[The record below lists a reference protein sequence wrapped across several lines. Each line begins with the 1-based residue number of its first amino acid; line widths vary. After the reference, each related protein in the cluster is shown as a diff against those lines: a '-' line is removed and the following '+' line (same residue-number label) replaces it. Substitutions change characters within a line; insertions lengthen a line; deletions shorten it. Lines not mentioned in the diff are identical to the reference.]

1 MNSMTK
7 LLRLVR
13 MSGLLGMLLSAHA
26 ALASIDPPVLVPS
39 APVENQLVSVSIA
52 ADFCDGFIEWEGY
65 PQVIRTGN
73 NVRLVVYAQHVGFID
88 FCVFPPHTITV
99 PIGAFQSG
107 VYSVQ
112 VDRFYIDDL
121 KGPLTETL
129 ATIPFEVSGLV
140 AAVALPSTSF
150 FSLIF
155 LGFGLLFA
163 AVVTKMRRL
172 SPGIFLVLF
181 LVIPLNTYAGT
192 AEGYVHIEVLIAN
205 DPLAP
210 KPTDVVEWLRSSSRS
225 KTPPLSSLAALSPE
239 SGYYLLFPRASG
251 DFLSWIEANQNSARA
266 RLERYI
272 VITFSPDTD
281 LPSTLQSLRADD
293 YVVSANESVE
303 LSPSSTQLI
312 NFGFEESGF
321 APTASVN
328 QYGREQLNIETAWQ
342 ISGGYSL
349 IGAADTGLATA
360 HAALRQ
366 FSASGQYLGGNFIP
380 AASKDVAIPEGTA
393 LYTLDFDVDEAQ
405 PRQWPSTSNCYNGG
419 VPIGPSNAGHG
430 THVSGLIAAN
440 GSAGNVKGTCKNCGL
455 AMGKYAW
462 DSCLSNGTV
471 ILTTYPGANVRAIEH
486 LVSSGAQILN
496 GSFGQFTSAYNVCAA
511 PPLSLA
517 SLCDALEYAA
527 ASDVV
532 IVASSGNARE
542 RIDFPASDSRSVAVG
557 GINSSAQLW
566 VKPGTNPPC
575 SECGSN
581 YSTLT
586 DPNEKKQ
593 EVVASAEA
601 VWSTTYPG
609 YNWVTSLACGD
620 AFPGPGWG
628 NGEGLC
634 TGTSMSA
641 PQISGVLG
649 ILRSINSLVS
659 VSAPVPTFPNPV
671 GIRTVLANTTF
682 EAQASQPWSATKGY
696 GIPDAAAAA
705 REMLG
710 KVYNHDVVNRA
721 TPLFRLYSATNKD
734 YAEVSS
740 PQYALA
746 LLRGTFSD
754 TTNPP
759 SVSYSPSGPLVPG
772 YSAFPQGAG
781 EGPWGAPRSATYVLT
796 TEHRT
801 RPSFPPLIPLYLID
815 RTYSSGTNRDLTLIT
830 SQHIPQARTSGYN
843 LRNIQGYIYQ
853 TCSPEPRCIPSGA
866 QKFYRACK
874 TSINDCATF
883 LENERIAFE
892 GQGYTTAW
900 PTGSNKVLGYA
911 YPADTNGD
919 GLVDGD
925 GDGLPDPFELVAGTN
940 PALANSDGDS
950 QSDGVEYPMRGVPVS
965 DPCSGSGAKNCLAD
979 ILFIDGF
986 D

>member
-1 MNSMTK
+1 MNSTTK
-7 LLRLVR
+7 LLRFVR
-13 MSGLLGMLLSAHA
+13 LGGFLGLLLNAQA
-26 ALASIDPPVLVPS
+26 ALAYIDPPVLVPN
-39 APVENQLVSVSIA
+39 APIEGQLVSVSITA
-52 ADFCDGFIEWEGY
+52 GECDGFIEWEGY
-65 PQVIRTGN
+65 PQVTRAGN
-73 NVRLVVYAQHVGFID
+73 NVRLVVYADHVPFID
-88 FCVFPPHTITV
+88 FCNYDNNTYTV
-99 PIGAFQSG
+99 PIGTFQSG
-107 VYSVQ
+107 AYSVQ

-121 KGPLTETL
+121 FGPTTETL
-129 ATIPFEVSGLV
+129 STIPFEVSGAVNALALPSSSFVSLLSLGLGLLLV
-140 AAVALPSTSF
+140 AAATMRRRVLPGAFFVMFLALP
-150 FSLIF
+150 I
-155 LGFGLLFA
+155 
-163 AVVTKMRRL
+163 
-172 SPGIFLVLF
+172 
-181 LVIPLNTYAGT
+181 NTYADT
-192 AEGYVHIEVLIAN
+192 ADGYVHIEVLIAN

-210 KPTDVVEWLRSSSRS
+210 TPTDVVEWLRSSPRA
-225 KTPPLSSLAALSPE
+225 KTPPLSSLSALSPTG
-239 SGYYLLFPRASG
+239 GYYLLFPRASG
-251 DFLSWIEANQNSARA
+251 DFLSWIEANPNSARA

-272 VITFSPDTD
+272 IITFPPDTD
-281 LPSTLQSLRADD
+281 LSATLLTLRADD
-293 YVVSANESVE
+293 YVVSANESIAPS
-303 LSPSSTQLI
+303 LSSTELVGY
-312 NFGFEESGF
+312 GFEESNF

-328 QYGREQLNIETAWQ
+328 QYGREQLNIEAAWQ
-342 ISGGYSL
+342 INGGYSL
-349 IGAADTGLATA
+349 VGIVDTGLATS

-380 AASKDVAIPEGTA
+380 AASKDVAIPEGTS
-393 LYTLDFDVDEAQ
+393 LYTLDYDVDELQ
-405 PRQWPSTSNCYNGG
+405 PRQWPITSACYNGG
-419 VPIGPSNAGHG
+419 MPIAPSKAGHG

-440 GSAGNVKGTCKNCGL
+440 VSAGNVKGTCKNCGI
-455 AMGKYAW
+455 AVGKFAW
-462 DSCLSNGTV
+462 DACQTTGIPALS
-471 ILTTYPGANVRAIEH
+471 IYPGANARAIEH
-486 LVSSGAQILN
+486 LVSAGVQIIN
-496 GSFGQFTSAYNVCAA
+496 MSFGQFTSAYNVCVA
-511 PPLSLA
+511 PPISLSA
-517 SLCDALEYAA
+517 MCDALTYAA
-527 ASDVV
+527 ASEVV
-532 IVASSGNARE
+532 ISAASGNGRE
-542 RIDFPASDSRSVAVG
+542 KIYFPANDSRSVAVG
-557 GINSSAQLW
+557 GINSSEQLW
-566 VKPGTNPPC
+566 VKAGTNPPC

-581 YSTLT
+581 FTTLASP
-586 DPNEKKQ
+586 DEKKQ
-593 EVVASAEA
+593 EVVASAES

-609 YNWVTSLACGD
+609 YDWAPNAECGD
-620 AFPGPGWG
+620 GFPGPGWG

-659 VSAPVPTFPNPV
+659 VSAPVPTFPSPI

-696 GIPDAAAAA
+696 GLPDAAAAA
-705 REMLG
+705 HEMLG

-734 YAEVSS
+734 YAEVGS
-740 PQYALA
+740 PQYALT
-746 LLRGTFSD
+746 LLRGSFSD

-772 YSAFPQGAG
+772 YAFPQGAD
-781 EGPWGAPRSATYVLT
+781 EGPWGAPRAAIYVLT

-801 RPSFPPLIPLYLID
+801 RPFFPPLIPLYLID
-815 RTYSSGTNRDLTLIT
+815 RTYSSGANRDLTLIT

-892 GQGYTTAW
+892 SQGYTTAW
-900 PTGSNKVLGYA
+900 PTGSNKVLGFA

-919 GLVDGD
+919 GLADGD

-965 DPCSGSGAKNCLAD
+965 DPCSGVGAKNCLAD